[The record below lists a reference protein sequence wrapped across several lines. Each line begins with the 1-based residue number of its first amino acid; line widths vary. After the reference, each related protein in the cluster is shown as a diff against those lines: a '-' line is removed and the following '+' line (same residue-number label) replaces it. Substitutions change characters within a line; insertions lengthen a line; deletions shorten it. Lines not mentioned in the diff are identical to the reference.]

1 MKITYVLLNKGQME
15 NEIPAGQAWKWILHL
30 EHEFEIDLIFQNLKQ
45 KISSGK
51 LTLLNL
57 QIDQQFSSDYFLN
70 LACKAFNEPVIYDD
84 FIPVS
89 RIISTHTETDF
100 SDQSNI
106 AKRLSPFQKQSLK
119 I

>member
-1 MKITYVLLNKGQME
+1 MKISYILRNESDKE
-15 NEIPAGQAWKWILHL
+15 SEIPLGQAWKWILHL
-30 EHEFEIDLIFQNLKQ
+30 EHDFEIDLVFQNLKQ

-57 QIDQQFSSDYFLN
+57 QIDQKFASDYFLN
-70 LACKAFNEPVIYDD
+70 LACKAFNKLVIYDE
-84 FIPVS
+84 FIAVS

-100 SDQSNI
+100 SDQSNFS
-106 AKRLSPFQKQSLK
+106 KRLSPSQKQSLK